1 MANIFPH
8 YLLPPKISTEYHSS
22 ILLDYPGPCWRPN
35 GTPQGSVCTVWP
47 GEVRSSWG
55 CEGHPRQIR
64 KPGTGTFGTVC
75 ETQGS
80 EGNPSGL
87 TDPWDCSSGLR
98 QTPLR
103 QAHLRKTET
112 GQEARGLLAAF
123 RLPPN
128 TI

>member
-1 MANIFPH
+1 MMWLTYFPITSS
-8 YLLPPKISTEYHSS
+8 PQKISTEYHSS

-80 EGNPSGL
+80 EGNASEL
-87 TDPWDCSSGLR
+87 TDPWELKWPEADTLEAG
-98 QTPLR
+98 TP
-103 QAHLRKTET
+103 E
-112 GQEARGLLAAF
+112 ED
-123 RLPPN
+123 
-128 TI
+128 